1 MMAPIDEY
9 RRRLLEQ
16 HPHLRKIASFLS
28 LAVSNA
34 TPKTDVA
41 SIVITCKNKSS
52 SLSSVV
58 ARIAAQTRRPDAVVL
73 ADDASTDNSVELFI
87 NDCRHHKLNWEVATL
102 PYGGNFRLN
111 SIRNLGFQHSP
122 DSIVMLMDADL
133 ILSPVYVER
142 HLAMH
147 SSSNHSLVSLGP
159 RFEYA
164 SEAHDGPINFMWG
177 IGAEGQGIGREGYM
191 PFWQR
196 AHGAIC
202 VSRSIWQAIGGF
214 DEGYNGRYGIDDIDF
229 LFRLFLA
236 GVLCRCDFEGYAIH
250 IPHLPTIGD
259 GRRDPHANID
269 FFCRKFGVAESIM
282 ADPIDYS
289 PLANRRSNWA
299 SDFGAFAAGL
309 VIR

>member
-1 MMAPIDEY
+1 MMVPIDEY
-9 RRRLLEQ
+9 RRRLLQQ
-16 HPHLRKIASFLS
+16 HPHLCRVATFLCS
-28 LAVSNA
+28 AVNNL

-52 SLSSVV
+52 SLPSVI
-58 ARIAAQTRRPDAVVL
+58 ARIATQTRRPDVVVL

-87 NDCRHHKLNWEVATL
+87 NECRHYKMNWDIATL

-111 SIRNLGFQHSP
+111 TIRNLGFQRSP
-122 DSIVMLMDADL
+122 DSVVMLMDADL
-133 ILSPVYVER
+133 ILSPSYVER

-147 SSSNHSLVSLGP
+147 SSSNHLLVSLGP

-164 SEAHDGPINFMWG
+164 SEARDAPINFMWG
-177 IGAEGQGIGREGYM
+177 NGAEGQGIGREGYLAA
-191 PFWQR
+191 WQR
-196 AHGAIC
+196 GHGAFC

-214 DEGYNGRYGIDDIDF
+214 DEGYNGRYGIDDLDF
-229 LFRLFLA
+229 MFRLFLA
-236 GVLCRCDFEGYAIH
+236 GVFCKSDFEGYVIH
-250 IPHLPTIGD
+250 IPHPTTFGD

-269 FFCRKFGVAESIM
+269 LFCRKFGVAESIM

-299 SDFGAFAAGL
+299 NDMAAFAAGL
-309 VIR
+309 DIR